1 MDWRTEWPWSLE
13 EEAEWKSE
21 LEQRK
26 QGIVENLLDEVVE
39 DELSSSGEV
48 IDTPEGESA
57 AGSTPEK
64 YLVTT

>member
-26 QGIVENLLDEVVE
+26 PGIVENLLDQVVE
-39 DELSSSGEV
+39 DEQSSSGDV
-48 IDTPEGESA
+48 VDTTEGESVGA
-57 AGSTPEK
+57 STPEK